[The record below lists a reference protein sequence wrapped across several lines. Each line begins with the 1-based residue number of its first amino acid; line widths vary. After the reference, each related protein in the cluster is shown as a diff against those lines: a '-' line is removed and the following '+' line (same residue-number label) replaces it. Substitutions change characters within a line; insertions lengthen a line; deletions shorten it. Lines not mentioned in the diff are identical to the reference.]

1 MSQDELRAAGALDE
15 KGKSVIDPSRGLK
28 TPEQGAA
35 TIVWCATSP
44 QLEGKGGVYCENVD
58 IATISSKDTSKLTI
72 NDLKDD
78 KGVMPYAID
87 SGAAH
92 RLWQLSEKLTG
103 ILSDAQGKNHAA

>member
-1 MSQDELRAAGALDE
+1 VATGLAKYISQDELKASGALDA
-15 KGKSVIDPSRGLK
+15 KGKPVLDPSRDLK

-35 TIVWCATSP
+35 TIVWCATNP

-58 IATISSKDTSKLTI
+58 IATISSKDSSKMTI

-87 SGAAH
+87 VAAAH
-92 RLWQLSEKLTG
+92 RLWELSEKLIG
-103 ILSDAQGKNHAA
+103 A